1 MKDNAKIVYEVK
13 EDGTHVEMRGESF
26 ELFMAVC
33 RLAVQV
39 KETVKIKD
47 EADFYDLLI
56 KGVKNADRE
65 FKLIEVAKKKESG
78 EDVLSDLLDMLKE
91 VLDA

>member
-33 RLAVQV
+33 RLAAQV
-39 KETVKIKD
+39 KETVEIK
-47 EADFYDLLI
+47 EGADFYDLLM
-56 KGVKNADRE
+56 KGIKNAERE
-65 FKLIEVAKKKESG
+65 LKLVEVAKKKESG